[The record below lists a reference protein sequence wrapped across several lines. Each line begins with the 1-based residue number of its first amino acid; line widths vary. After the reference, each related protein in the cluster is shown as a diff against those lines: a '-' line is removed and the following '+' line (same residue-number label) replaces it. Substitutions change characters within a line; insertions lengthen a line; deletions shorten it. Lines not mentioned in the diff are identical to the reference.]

1 MVGENVDA
9 VRKVDPMEV
18 LNDTESAV
26 LEKNEAVLKAVFDA
40 KRKAVIALQSLTDI
54 TGNFTVEAVEIT
66 NENLQSLMNSTATQ
80 WEAINTVIQAFWNN
94 SLENLNS
101 AITNAQSNL
110 QVSLDILNLKNVKIS
125 SFSLKLSPAYN
136 DIIFPSNY
144 FLGFQRDFIGHL
156 Q

>member
-1 MVGENVDA
+1 
-9 VRKVDPMEV
+9 MEV

-110 QVSLDILNLKNVKIS
+110 QVSLDIL
-125 SFSLKLSPAYN
+125 SLKMPKLEP
-136 DIIFPSNY
+136 
-144 FLGFQRDFIGHL
+144 FL
-156 Q
+156 

>member
-1 MVGENVDA
+1 
-9 VRKVDPMEV
+9 MEV

-110 QVSLDILNLKNVKIS
+110 QVSLDILNLQNVKIS
-125 SFSLKLSPAYN
+125 SFSLRQNK
-136 DIIFPSNY
+136 PS
-144 FLGFQRDFIGHL
+144 L